1 MNNVPT
7 DLQYTKNHG
16 WVRTLPDGTVKIGIT
31 DYAQQTL
38 GDIVSVTLPETGQT
52 LKQGEV
58 CAVVES
64 VKTASDVYSPV
75 AGEVTDGNPKLAS
88 EPEAV
93 NSDAYEN
100 WLIRVRPVPDALA
113 AAKLL
118 SAVQYTKILEDQGG

>member
-1 MNNVPT
+1 MSNVPT
-7 DLQYTKNHG
+7 DLQYTENHG
-16 WVRTLPDGTVKIGIT
+16 WVRTLPDGTVEIGIT

-88 EPEAV
+88 EP
-93 NSDAYEN
+93 DAYEN
-100 WLIRVRPVPDALA
+100 WLMRVRPVPDALA

-118 SAVQYTKILEDQGG
+118 SAAQYTKILEAQGG